1 MPEFAC
7 SACRQVLRS
16 RLRRRLLHL
25 QDGRRSLHSSS
36 ILKSE
41 RHNRTVESWYWETKP
56 PTLRELAA
64 AEHFFRYNRPFRQWT
79 GETWRQDGAKRGP
92 LQIPEVIFLG
102 RSNVGKSS
110 TINALAGEDLNR
122 VSAVPGATKAMAA
135 WAFAAKT
142 PSGGAIAGWDGDVS
156 TKLSLV
162 DMPGYGFGSK
172 ALWGS
177 SIMTY
182 LIERKHIRRAF
193 ILLDTIHGIQEGDR
207 HLIEILRGLAIP
219 YQIVATKCDRL
230 VEMKDYEGQVREAL
244 TTLRTQAQFD
254 TTEEQKLA
262 LGEIICMGNLHA
274 SILKGK
280 PPPKS
285 KDIPFGVQN
294 LQWAVLRAVG
304 LDTYAVQKAQGQGAL
319 KNIATEEQPSM
330 RIDYVPGVDLSPKTA
345 DPITIEE
352 KPMPSE
358 TAGTKSS
365 SSSSSLPDLSIEE
378 FMREIMGARATPSA
392 MPPTPPTPTKSTTDT
407 DALPP
412 WERLMQGYRNRE
424 QSRVQRQIP
433 LRQPAYRSG
442 LEGPEGGRYH
452 PQQAVSSRSRLPP
465 SLRFPEIPLRRAAPT
480 APTTTSTAAQPTRS
494 APPNTSS
501 EGKVVLRGSDAFE
514 AMMGSSEPA
523 KSTSRTRGKQKKNKS
538 KSGSKQ
544 AVQEPSRAQ
553 SARPALSG
561 KGVLRGMDAFESM
574 FSEPPRTKSAA
585 KRRRRSG

>member
-7 SACRQVLRS
+7 SACRQVFRS
-16 RLRRRLLHL
+16 RLRQRLLHL
-25 QDGRRSLHSSS
+25 QDGRRSLHSSLH
-36 ILKSE
+36 LKSD
-41 RHNRTVESWYWETKP
+41 RRNRTVESWYWETKP
-56 PTLRELAA
+56 PTLQELAA
-64 AEHFFRYNRPFRQWT
+64 AEHFFKNNRPLRQWT
-79 GETWRQDGAKRGP
+79 GDTWRQDGAKGGA

-156 TKLSLV
+156 SRLSLV

-193 ILLDTIHGIQEGDR
+193 ILLDALHGMQEGDR
-207 HLIEILRGLAIP
+207 HLIEILRGLTIP

-230 VEMKDYEGQVREAL
+230 VEMKGYQSQVRQAL

-254 TTEEQKLA
+254 STEEQKLA

-280 PPPKS
+280 PPPKT

-304 LDTYAVQKAQGQGAL
+304 LDTYAVQKAQSHGVL
-319 KNIATEEQPSM
+319 KNIAAGEQPSM
-330 RIDYVPGVDLSPKTA
+330 KMDYVPGVDLSIKATDSVKVA
-345 DPITIEE
+345 E
-352 KPMPSE
+352 KPVSSE
-358 TAGTKSS
+358 TTGAKSS
-365 SSSSSLPDLSIEE
+365 SSELPDLSIEE
-378 FMREIMGARATPSA
+378 FMREIMGTQAAPSQTPT
-392 MPPTPPTPTKSTTDT
+392 TPPTPTKSSTDT
-407 DALPP
+407 DVLPP

-433 LRQPAYRSG
+433 LRQPAHRPS
-442 LEGPEGGRYH
+442 LEPTEEHRTH
-452 PQQAVSSRSRLPP
+452 PQQAVPSRARLPP
-465 SLRFPEIPLRRAAPT
+465 SLRLPETPVKRSPQT
-480 APTTTSTAAQPTRS
+480 ASTTRSTAAQPTR
-494 APPNTSS
+494 PKTPTSN
-501 EGKVVLRGSDAFE
+501 EGKTVLRGADAFE

-523 KSTSRTRGKQKKNKS
+523 KSASRTRGKQKTKKKS
-538 KSGSKQ
+538 KAGDDK
-544 AVQEPSRAQ
+544 ATQEPSRTQPAQ
-553 SARPALSG
+553 PLLTG
-561 KGVLRGMDAFESM
+561 KGVLRGMDAFEEM
-574 FSEPPRTKSAA
+574 FTEPPKKKSPAQ
-585 KRRRRSG
+585 KRRRSN